1 MVISNLIGSYK
12 SSSVSLQDNS
22 LPWLP
27 INAKGKNIDFTL
39 DTPAKCLNLNTPSH
53 SMLKK
58 TSTNVGELK
67 MKSTLDKQ
75 FKLKLSNI
83 YSKKLSKFNLEKQL
97 DTIHR
102 RKHAKYTNNI
112 VKKSLIRTHSFQ
124 SDSNSSY
131 KYENITAQKTENTT
145 KENQRRK

>member
-1 MVISNLIGSYK
+1 
-12 SSSVSLQDNS
+12 
-22 LPWLP
+22 
-27 INAKGKNIDFTL
+27 
-39 DTPAKCLNLNTPSH
+39 
-53 SMLKK
+53 MLKK